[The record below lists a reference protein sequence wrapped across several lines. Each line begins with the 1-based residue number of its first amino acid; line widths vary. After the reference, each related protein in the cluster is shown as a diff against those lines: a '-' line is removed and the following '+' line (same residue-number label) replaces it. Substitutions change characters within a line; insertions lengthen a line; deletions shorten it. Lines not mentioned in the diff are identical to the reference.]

1 VWLICDIGVRTR
13 AVGGP
18 GGRAVEELLCVG
30 WDVSWKGSK
39 TKAEKGKNDETQES
53 MIMNARRDMDS

>member
-1 VWLICDIGVRTR
+1 
-13 AVGGP
+13 
-18 GGRAVEELLCVG
+18 VEELLCVG